1 MEEHNVLTSEVGLLF
16 AEKIKELDDRV
27 SDLENRIKALEQ
39 AQANP

>member
-1 MEEHNVLTSEVGLLF
+1 MEERNVLTSEVGLLF

>member
-1 MEEHNVLTSEVGLLF
+1 MEEHNVLTSDVGLLF
-16 AEKIKELDDRV
+16 AEKIKELEDRV